1 LPVDLSRE
9 LACRQRR
16 FKHESE
22 VIWPETMTF
31 VVHHVSFLFVASS
44 GSDILTDDPLIS
56 GLLSVQIGFHPYF
69 QKRFLVDSPELHKIY

>member
-1 LPVDLSRE
+1 MPPKAFQARKRGNPARNDVL
-9 LACRQRR
+9 
-16 FKHESE
+16 
-22 VIWPETMTF
+22 F